1 MNSLSLTGAAAVSL
15 ALLCSPASAASGQ
28 GSLTDLGAIINN
40 SISFP
45 PSSTP
50 FIGDSV
56 TDWFEFEL
64 PIAEFVSA
72 SMSISGPTVDQLQGH
87 LILAD
92 WTSSVPIFPPIFA
105 PAGPTIQEATISPSD
120 GGEDAVVGTLSSSGD
135 LLPAGSYF
143 IEITGA
149 NAYGGFA
156 LAIDGN
162 VTAVTGPDPVGA
174 ALVPEV
180 STWAMMLI
188 GFLGLGYVGCRSAR
202 EPRAA

>member
-1 MNSLSLTGAAAVSL
+1 MNAFPLIGATAVSL
-15 ALLCSPASAASGQ
+15 ALLCSPASAVVIN
-28 GSLTDLGAIINN
+28 DLGAIYDT

-50 FIGDSV
+50 YIGDSY
-56 TDWFEFEL
+56 TNWYAFEL
-64 PIAEFVSA
+64 PTAEFVSA

-87 LILAD
+87 FILAN

-105 PAGPTIQEATISPSD
+105 PAGPTIEQATISPSD

-143 IEITGA
+143 IEITGV
-149 NAYGGFA
+149 NAGGGFP
-156 LAIDGN
+156 LVVNGN

-174 ALVPEV
+174 APVPEV
-180 STWAMMLI
+180 STWAMMLV
-188 GFLGLGYVGCRSAR
+188 GFAGLGYVGYRRAR
-202 EPRAA
+202 QPRAA